1 VGLTRGAA
9 VTGTRGA
16 VSLPG
21 VQVLVTGAA
30 GFIGS
35 HLVDALLARGD
46 DVAIVDHLRRSPRP
60 WVADALR
67 NGARLHVADVR
78 DLDKLRDAFGAARPE
93 VVMHLAAQVDVRR
106 SVADP
111 AYDVQ
116 VNVAGTVSV
125 LEAAR
130 SVEARRILFAS
141 TAAAYGNPNRVP
153 TGEDAPLSPLSPYGT
168 SKAAAEWYL
177 DQYARLH
184 GLSTLS
190 LRMAN
195 VYGPRQD
202 PQGEAGVVA
211 IFAGA
216 SVGGQTVTV
225 FGDGRQ
231 TRDYVYVGDVVDA
244 WLMAAESNANGALN
258 LSTGAEVSV
267 LDLVGELGL
276 AHTLAPARVGEVA
289 RSCLDPSAAERV
301 LGWRARVDLAEGLRR
316 TLAAVDATPT
326 PASG

>member
-1 VGLTRGAA
+1 MR
-9 VTGTRGA
+9 
-16 VSLPG
+16 
-21 VQVLVTGAA
+21 VLVTGGA

-35 HLVDALLARGD
+35 HLVDALLARGLE
-46 DVAIVDHLRRSPRP
+46 VALVDHLRRSPRP
-60 WVADALR
+60 WVTEALR
-67 NGARLHVADVR
+67 QGARLHVADVR
-78 DLDKLRDAFGAARPE
+78 DLNALRDAFEGVRPD

-111 AYDVQ
+111 AFDAQ

-130 SVEARRILFAS
+130 NVGVQRLLLAS
-141 TAAAYGNPNRVP
+141 TAAAYGNPERVP
-153 TGEDAPLSPLSPYGT
+153 TAETEPIAPLSPYGT

-177 DQYARLH
+177 EQYARLH

-202 PQGEAGVVA
+202 PHGEAGVIA

-216 SVGGQTVTV
+216 RAEGRRVAV

-231 TRDYVYVGDVVDA
+231 TRDYIYVSDVVDA
-244 WLMAAESNANGALN
+244 WITAAESNVTGALN
-258 LSTGAEVSV
+258 VSSGIEVSV
-267 LDLVGELGL
+267 LELIEEIGVEHEL
-276 AHTLAPARVGEVA
+276 KPPRAGEVA
-289 RSCLDPSAAERV
+289 RSCLDPSQARSV
-301 LGWRARVDLAEGLRR
+301 LGWRARVPLTEGLSQ
-316 TLAAVDATPT
+316 TLKALAAQPGAAGPSR
-326 PASG
+326 ASSEA

>member
-1 VGLTRGAA
+1 MR
-9 VTGTRGA
+9 
-16 VSLPG
+16 
-21 VQVLVTGAA
+21 VLVTGGA

-35 HLVDALLARGD
+35 HLIDALLARGAE
-46 DVAIVDHLRRSPRP
+46 VALVDHLRRSPRP

-67 NGARLHVADVR
+67 QGAQLHVADVR
-78 DLDKLRDAFGAARPE
+78 DLAALRGAFDTARPE

-111 AYDVQ
+111 AFDAQ

-130 SVEARRILFAS
+130 SAGARRILFAS
-141 TAAAYGNPNRVP
+141 TAAAYGNPARVP
-153 TGEDAPLSPLSPYGT
+153 THESEPIAPLSPYGT

-177 DQYARLH
+177 EQYARLH

-190 LRMAN
+190 LRMSN

-202 PQGEAGVVA
+202 PHGEAGVVA

-216 SVGGQTVTV
+216 SRTERPVTV

-231 TRDYVYVGDVVDA
+231 TRDYIYVGDVVDA
-244 WLMAAESNANGALN
+244 WIAAAEGDASGAVN
-258 LSTGAEVSV
+258 ISTGAEVSV
-267 LDLVGELGL
+267 LELIEEIGL
-276 AHTLAPARVGEVA
+276 DHELAPARAGEVA
-289 RSCLDPSAAERV
+289 RSCLDPTAAGRV
-301 LGWRARVDLAEGLRR
+301 LGWNARVTLADGLQR
-316 TLAAVDATPT
+316 TLAALSEPFSSAGRGG
-326 PASG
+326 AQHGQL